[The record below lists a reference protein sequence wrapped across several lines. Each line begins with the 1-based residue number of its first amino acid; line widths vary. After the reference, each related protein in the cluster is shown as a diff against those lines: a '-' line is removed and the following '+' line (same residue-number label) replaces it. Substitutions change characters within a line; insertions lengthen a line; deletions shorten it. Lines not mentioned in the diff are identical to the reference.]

1 MPPHTTMCIL
11 MLCVIAVYNIY
22 IYIYILVQMLEQRM
36 HGLAAGQEADR
47 MLLAGV
53 YRSMSTSM
61 RCVYT
66 SMRTHCSMYRVC
78 IVV

>member
-1 MPPHTTMCIL
+1 M
-11 MLCVIAVYNIY
+11 YN

-53 YRSMSTSM
+53 WHAGGRYSRGHYYI
-61 RCVYT
+61 CPL
-66 SMRTHCSMYRVC
+66 
-78 IVV
+78 ILL